1 MSLLPVV
8 ETTWSTVPRRS
19 PSPAIEALVGE
30 VDGFDSDAGL
40 TGVCAGQRVLVA
52 TAGDEA
58 GARVAAARTTA
69 RAIPLPG
76 PTTSRA

>member
-19 PSPAIEALVGE
+19 PSPAMDASSVRST
-30 VDGFDSDAGL
+30 DSILMPGS
-40 TGVCAGQRVLVA
+40 GVCAGQGVLVA

-69 RAIPLPG
+69 RAIPLPR
-76 PTTSRA
+76 PTTSTV

>member
-1 MSLLPVV
+1 MVDRA
-8 ETTWSTVPRRS
+8 EAFAEPRDGR
-19 PSPAIEALVGE
+19 LVGE
-30 VDGFDSDAGL
+30 VDGFDSDAGV
-40 TGVCAGQRVLVA
+40 TGVCAGQGVLVV